1 MLELLYIPSKRR
13 YQCEDPFFSEG
24 DIALRATWLQKQDSQ
39 LAEYWDTMRDEII
52 ATQQTHPITCDLT
65 LCKGNGRADFPTLT
79 AYEIHYEKWHRYI
92 CEECQKSFPGEEWL
106 EMHFDEFHNVLN
118 QISKEK
124 GEKIYK
130 CYVPGCPQVFSTP
143 KMRRLHLIDKHHYS
157 KLYPFDLPF
166 TGNLSFREQQQRQDK
181 GKKWLAAKKKGTAI
195 PQKESKEPEKMDV
208 EKPEHKKSDDM
219 EAAMEDITQ
228 GIAKLK
234 VPRSVSFGRASRGLG
249 GGRGRGRG
257 YSRQHKQTAV
267 KGMDLDHTK
276 EAQTEEP
283 SYTEQSPDHDDGDDD
298 DLSTPNRRN
307 RIRKIIKEKHPNA
320 KDIDMSG

>member
-1 MLELLYIPSKRR
+1 
-13 YQCEDPFFSEG
+13 
-24 DIALRATWLQKQDSQ
+24 
-39 LAEYWDTMRDEII
+39 
-52 ATQQTHPITCDLT
+52 
-65 LCKGNGRADFPTLT
+65 
-79 AYEIHYEKWHRYI
+79 
-92 CEECQKSFPGEEWL
+92 
-106 EMHFDEFHNVLN
+106 
-118 QISKEK
+118 
-124 GEKIYK
+124 
-130 CYVPGCPQVFSTP
+130 
-143 KMRRLHLIDKHHYS
+143 MRRLHLIDKHHYS

-208 EKPEHKKSDDM
+208 EKPERKKSDDI

-249 GGRGRGRG
+249 GVRGRGRGRG
-257 YSRQHKQTAV
+257 SSRQHKQTAF

-276 EAQTEEP
+276 EERKEEP
-283 SYTEQSPDHDDGDDD
+283 NHTEQSPDHDDGDDD
-298 DLSTPNRRN
+298 DLSTSNRRN

-320 KDIDMSG
+320 KDIEMTG